1 MRFHPCSPAS
11 LALPLLVGACG
22 TTPAPSGGPSPSTT
36 TITSTGAV
44 SGQAGTPVEITRH
57 ESTRGAAATFAA
69 SPEAVWAALPGAYEE
84 LGLEVGTVDVENR
97 VFGAR
102 RLRVR
107 SKLAGESLSRFVNC
121 GNEPF
126 GGATADA
133 QPLELSVLSTLRP
146 GAGGTVVETRVGGV
160 ARRPASGSSSECRST
175 GVLEGR
181 IATAIAERV
190 GS

>member
-1 MRFHPCSPAS
+1 MRFHPPRFS
-11 LALPLLVGACG
+11 LALVLLLTACG
-22 TTPAPSGGPSPSTT
+22 TTPAPGGGPSPSTT
-36 TITSTGAV
+36 TITSAGGI
-44 SGQAGTPVEITRH
+44 SGQSGTPVEITRH
-57 ESTRGAAATFAA
+57 EGTRGAVATFAV
-69 SPEAVWAALPGAYEE
+69 SPEAVWAALPGAYED

-97 VFGAR
+97 TLGAR

-107 SKLAGESLSRFVNC
+107 GTLGGRSLSRFVNC

-133 QPLELSVLSTLRP
+133 QPVELSVLSTLRP
-146 GAGGTVVETRVGGV
+146 GAGGTVVETSVGGV